1 MCQINFTV
9 DPCHSAI
16 DTSEQKAVRYSQ
28 WVRADDTANIITSS
42 DSERT
47 RALADP
53 ATSPHQDKVDDTTR
67 ITASPDSERAR
78 AFAAIATSPRQDR
91 AADTTDT
98 ATSAISRRTRAL
110 IGLANIDNHQSQQLY
125 HIHTSFQRRNHT
137 VDFDT
142 VYHDDREDVASHLR
156 AYDRSITRNAT
167 EVHIY
172 VKDDGND
179 VNRYTYTALRFT
191 LGRHRV
197 NWSSDSS
204 GASRQGMV
212 HVVFDSLRGS
222 EPVSRE
228 HALEIAA
235 DSNKWRRHNTKVAK
249 KIASTINNMLASHG
263 PHLPPRITACEL
275 VTLIYLLKDIHGIK
289 LDGFGEGLGM
299 RLDWRMDLRHIMHG
313 AATDFWAMVGR
324 E

>member
-1 MCQINFTV
+1 MSTPFRFRDLPDELRNRV
-9 DPCHSAI
+9 Y
-16 DTSEQKAVRYSQ
+16 RYM
-28 WVRADDTANIITSS
+28 S
-42 DSERT
+42 DSGST
-47 RALADP
+47 CLDLQTTLPNLAYVPDLRAEFLP
-53 ATSPHQDKVDDTTR
+53 VYV
-67 ITASPDSERAR
+67 
-78 AFAAIATSPRQDR
+78 
-91 AADTTDT
+91 
-98 ATSAISRRTRAL
+98 
-110 IGLANIDNHQSQQLY
+110 QQ
-125 HIHTSFQRRNHT
+125 HT
-137 VDFDT
+137 VDFDI

-172 VKDDGND
+172 VNDDGSD
-179 VNRYTYTALRFT
+179 VNRYTDAALRFT

-235 DSNKWRRHNTKVAK
+235 GSNKWRRHNTKVAK

-299 RLDWRMDLRHIMHG
+299 RLDWRMDWRHIMHG